1 MPLMR
6 EFEAWST
13 KSWWLSNSISQ
24 MLTLNNSGMEP
35 LTPQD
40 IAEVIVFNVT
50 RRQNVVV
57 ADSLI
62 FPTSQVSQLL
72 ALLFQKPPTKSANT
86 SMQGG
91 TGAANMYRKTA

>member
-1 MPLMR
+1 
-6 EFEAWST
+6 
-13 KSWWLSNSISQ
+13 
-24 MLTLNNSGMEP
+24 MLTINHSGMEP

-62 FPTSQVSQLL
+62 FPTVQVRIAT
-72 ALLFQKPPTKSANT
+72 ALFCKPTMAI
-86 SMQGG
+86 
-91 TGAANMYRKTA
+91 